1 MTARLKTR
9 HTLYSVERK
18 LASLPSDPVLDFS
31 PLFPSFFLLFPDDNE
46 LADLLFAFSFKEMFR
61 LTGCEVDP
69 GAAPSCSN
77 SRSTK
82 TTQKTKRLVSPWYDV
97 QRTFCHGFTSIF
109 PDTNRDNVQI
119 ILLKLFFL
127 ITLAYVLRELY
138 VNKGIIVY
146 YTNKSYSKSTKIQ
159 GIYAKNTDTE
169 H

>member
-1 MTARLKTR
+1 MTVRLKTG

-77 SRSTK
+77 SRSTIY
-82 TTQKTKRLVSPWYDV
+82 Q
-97 QRTFCHGFTSIF
+97 
-109 PDTNRDNVQI
+109 NREN
-119 ILLKLFFL
+119 
-127 ITLAYVLRELY
+127 
-138 VNKGIIVY
+138 
-146 YTNKSYSKSTKIQ
+146 
-159 GIYAKNTDTE
+159 
-169 H
+169 

>member
-82 TTQKTKRLVSPWYDV
+82 TTQKTTRLVSPWYDV
-97 QRTFCHGFTSIF
+97 QRTFCHGFICIF
-109 PDTNRDNVQI
+109 PGTKRDTVQI
-119 ILLKLFFL
+119 ILLILFL
-127 ITLAYVLRELY
+127 INTLPYLLRNFTLT
-138 VNKGIIVY
+138 KKLLFIIPITV
-146 YTNKSYSKSTKIQ
+146 T
-159 GIYAKNTDTE
+159 AKAPRYRR
-169 H
+169 